1 MTRVS
6 DLAQNQLIMSYIA
19 DTQAR
24 IQATQIQVSTGQ
36 AAQRYA
42 GIASQANTLVNLESV
57 DSRIKQYLSNNT
69 QVTGRLNTMD
79 TAVSQLSDIASQL
92 KTLLVNA
99 TNGNNAS
106 QLALN
111 QQAQD
116 LLNQAAGI
124 LNSKFGNTYLFGGT
138 RTDAPP
144 VDLNAAGY
152 SAPSGSYPSS
162 ADTGYYQ
169 GNSTKLVARA
179 ADNFDVTYG
188 VTADQPG
195 FEELIRSLQLTAT
208 AATSPTIDTA
218 RLNEA
223 LNVVNQA
230 VNDLPTVRSSI
241 GAAQN
246 AIDQATNEH
255 NTMSTYLEQT
265 ITDIKSVDV
274 PSALTQLSSDQTVLE
289 AAYMTTVRLSGM
301 SLASYMH

>member
-6 DLAQNQLIMSYIA
+6 DLAQSQLIMSYIA

-36 AAQRYA
+36 TAQRYA
-42 GIASQANTLVNLESV
+42 GIAGQANTLVNLESM
-57 DSRIKQYLSNNT
+57 DSRIKQYVSNNT
-69 QVTGRLNTMD
+69 QVTARLNTMD

-99 TNGNNAS
+99 TNGSNAS

-116 LLNQAAGI
+116 LLNQAAGL
-124 LNSKFGNTYLFGGT
+124 LNTKFGNTYLFGGT
-138 RTDAPP
+138 RTDTPP

-152 SAPSGSYPSS
+152 SAPPATYPSN

-188 VTADQPG
+188 VTADQGG

-218 RLNEA
+218 RLNDA
-223 LNVVNQA
+223 LSVVNQA
-230 VNDLPTVRSSI
+230 VNDLPTIRASI
-241 GAAQN
+241 GASEN

-255 NTMSTYLEQT
+255 NTTTTYLEQT
-265 ITDIKSVDV
+265 ITNIKSVDV

>member
-1 MTRVS
+1 MTRVT
-6 DLAQNQLIMSYIA
+6 DLSQNQLIMSYIA

-42 GIASQANTLVNLESV
+42 GIASQANTLVNLESM
-57 DSRIKQYLSNNT
+57 DSRLKQYVANNT
-69 QVTGRLNTMD
+69 QVTARLNSMD

-99 TNGNNAS
+99 SNGSNAA
-106 QLALN
+106 QLALT

-116 LLNQAAGI
+116 LLNQAAGL
-124 LNSKFGNTYLFGGT
+124 LNTKFGNTYLFGGT
-138 RTDAPP
+138 RTDTPP
-144 VDLNAAGY
+144 VDLNASGY
-152 SAPSGSYPSS
+152 SAPPSTYPSN

-169 GNSTKLVARA
+169 GNATKLVARA

-188 VTADQPG
+188 VTADQGG

-208 AATSPTIDTA
+208 TTTSPTIDTA

-223 LNVVNQA
+223 LSVVNQA
-230 VNDLPTVRSSI
+230 VNDLPTIRASI
-241 GAAQN
+241 GAAEN
-246 AIDQATNEH
+246 AVDQATSEH
-255 NTMSTYLEQT
+255 NTTTTYLEQN
-265 ITDIKSVDV
+265 ITNIKSVDV